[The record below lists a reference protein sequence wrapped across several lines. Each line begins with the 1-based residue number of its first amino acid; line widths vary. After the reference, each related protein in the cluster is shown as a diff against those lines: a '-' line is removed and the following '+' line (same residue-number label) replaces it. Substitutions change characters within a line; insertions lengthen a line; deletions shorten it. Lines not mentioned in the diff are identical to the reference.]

1 MCVKDPGA
9 TVRAAH
15 DGEVML
21 DPKMLDDL
29 AQRLARTV
37 PASVL
42 SLKTDIEENFRSVLQ
57 SGLARLDLVPRQEF
71 DVQVA
76 VLKRTREMLESLEA
90 RLSTLEAM
98 KK

>member
-1 MCVKDPGA
+1 MF
-9 TVRAAH
+9 
-15 DGEVML
+15 

-29 AQRLARTV
+29 AQKLARTV

-42 SLKTDIEENFRSVLQ
+42 GLKADIEENFRSVLQ

-76 VLKRTREMLESLEA
+76 VLKRTRELLEKLEA
-90 RLSTLEAM
+90 RVSALEVGRRS
-98 KK
+98 

>member
-1 MCVKDPGA
+1 
-9 TVRAAH
+9 
-15 DGEVML
+15 ML

-29 AQRLARTV
+29 AQKLARTV

-42 SLKTDIEENFRSVLQ
+42 ALKADIEENFRSVLQ

-76 VLKRTREMLESLEA
+76 VLKRTRELLETLQARVSALES
-90 RLSTLEAM
+90 
-98 KK
+98 K